1 MLNTVIESLKKKGS
15 GTTDKGV
22 ERAQG
27 IMNAAREIFASEG
40 YAGLSMRGVAARVNI
55 SLSTVQHYYQ
65 DKDTLVEAV
74 LLYMIDDYRVA
85 IEQLNESMTGK
96 TQLERFMAAM
106 DLFLAEVRRPEVT
119 GIFMEIWSLA
129 NRNAVA
135 AKILDQVRLREQK
148 EFFRL
153 IKGLAPNLSDVDY
166 ELRAVLMIA
175 QIEGLTI
182 QLTRTSLGQWNHD
195 QLVDAARYAL
205 LKLAT
210 AN

>member
-1 MLNTVIESLKKKGS
+1 MLDTVIESLKKKGS